1 MWPNPQETADL
12 VTFTKE
18 ILNGKLYFL
27 CSGRSD
33 RDLSEASHAGWEVLA
48 RDCNQFHNI
57 LRLSDVLPNVPFTTS
72 ETMCSTYKHGKYE
85 LPHEL
90 PNDLRN
96 IRKLSKLHTMIAQR
110 PVHHNDSPAPSTAMH
125 ITPTMPFKTDG
136 NSEFKF

>member
-48 RDCNQFHNI
+48 RDCNQFNNI

-85 LPHEL
+85 LPHEF

-110 PVHHNDSPAPSTAMH
+110 PVILNLNFERHFLFVSRRQKKLYIALRKRN
-125 ITPTMPFKTDG
+125 
-136 NSEFKF
+136 